1 MGFPLSLQA
10 RQILQD
16 LREVDELMHVK
27 FLGSG
32 VLIERQ
38 GSEDIRQ
45 YRPGQRC
52 RKGSQEIGTQGLT
65 AMCKGALDQAKQPT
79 LVARRPG

>member
-1 MGFPLSLQA
+1 MGFPISLRA
-10 RQILQD
+10 RQTLQN
-16 LREVDELMHVK
+16 LRELDELVHVE

-38 GSEDIRQ
+38 VSEDISQ